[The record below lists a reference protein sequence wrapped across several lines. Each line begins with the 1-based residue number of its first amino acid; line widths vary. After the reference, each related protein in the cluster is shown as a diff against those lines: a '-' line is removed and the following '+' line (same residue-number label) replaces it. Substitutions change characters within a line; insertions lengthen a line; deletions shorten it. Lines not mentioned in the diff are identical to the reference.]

1 MQVLFVGEAFFDK
14 ELKMHPTKAAL
25 TAELDA
31 VEAALKANV
40 PAEQIFSVAHGN
52 WSFPSVALSDL
63 VAPLTLLRSTLGQV
77 MDDEIDAHDSVL
89 QGFLPR
95 FAYLRSNT
103 VPQIWGSPQ
112 IAVSAYFITIDAFQR
127 LLRALVKVDDG
138 GGLLGSVRINARQLR
153 AVEVR
158 VKDLTAR
165 SEDLTTIIERIEAA
179 NDAALQLP
187 EDLETLREGRDRV
200 RDLVA
205 DAEKDRLHVFSAK
218 EIVEGVQ
225 KDLSQVAIDT
235 AEVVKKAD
243 QAYSAATS
251 QGLAAAFADRSA
263 KLGQSMIV
271 WVVALVL
278 SLGLGSWFGKGQL
291 ERLAELIKSQGASD
305 TAIVIN
311 LVLSIF
317 SVGAPIWFAW
327 LSTKQIGQRF
337 RLSEDYA
344 FKATVSKAYEGYRR
358 EANRIDPVL
367 ESQLLRSALSRLD
380 EQPLRFVE
388 PASYGSPWHELISS
402 DAIKDA
408 VKTVPGFAEQM
419 AQLAKNALARTTSG
433 KQSAEVVDIASTST
447 STSDRTVG

>member
-1 MQVLFVGEAFFDK
+1 
-14 ELKMHPTKAAL
+14 MHPTKAAL
-25 TAELDA
+25 ISELDA
-31 VEAALKANV
+31 LEAAVLTHV
-40 PAEQIFSVAHGN
+40 PADQIFSVAHGN
-52 WSFPSVALSDL
+52 WSFPSVGQSDL
-63 VAPLTLLRSTLGQV
+63 IEPLSVLKSTLTQIF
-77 MDDEIDAHDSVL
+77 DEDITAKAPIL
-89 QGFLPR
+89 EGFLAR
-95 FAYLRSNT
+95 FAFLRGNT
-103 VPQIWGSPQ
+103 VAQIWSSPAS
-112 IAVSAYFITIDAFQR
+112 AVPAYFITTDA
-127 LLRALVKVDDG
+127 LGRALAPLVKAEDG
-138 GGLLGSVRINARQLR
+138 GGLQETLRVTARQLR
-153 AVEVR
+153 AAEIR

-165 SEDLTTIIERIEAA
+165 SEDLDSIIERIEAA

-187 EDLETLREGRDRV
+187 EDLESLREGRDRV
-200 RDLVA
+200 RVLVA

-218 EIVEGVQ
+218 ETVEGVQ
-225 KDLSQVAIDT
+225 KDLSQVVIDT

-251 QGLAAAFADRSA
+251 QGLASAFAERSV
-263 KLGQSMIV
+263 KLGQSMIL

-291 ERLAELIKSQGASD
+291 EHLAELIKVPGASD
-305 TAIVIN
+305 TTIWIN

-358 EANRIDPVL
+358 EANRIDPAL
-367 ESQLLRSALSRLD
+367 ESQLLRSALTRLD

-408 VKTVPGFAEQM
+408 IKSVPGFAEQM
-419 AQLAKNALARTTSG
+419 AQMAKSALARSASN
-433 KQSAEVVDIASTST
+433 KHSAEVVDIASASAPASDKTS
-447 STSDRTVG
+447 G

>member
-1 MQVLFVGEAFFDK
+1 
-14 ELKMHPTKAAL
+14 MHPTKAAL
-25 TAELDA
+25 TAELEA
-31 VEAALKANV
+31 IEAAIKAHM
-40 PAEQIFSVAHGN
+40 PSDQILSVAHGN
-52 WSFPSVALSDL
+52 WSFPSIALSDL
-63 VAPLTLLRSTLGQV
+63 IEPLTLLKSTLSQV
-77 MDDEIDAHDSVL
+77 TDEDFAAQQPIL
-89 QGFLPR
+89 EGFLAR
-95 FAYLRSNT
+95 FIFLRGNT
-103 VPQIWGSPQ
+103 VPQIWGNP
-112 IAVSAYFITIDAFQR
+112 ALATSAYFITLDAFER
-127 LLRALVKVDDG
+127 VLRPLLKADDG
-138 GGLLGSVRINARQLR
+138 GGLLGSVRISARQLR

-158 VKDLTAR
+158 VRDLTAR
-165 SEDLTTIIERIEAA
+165 SQDLGTIIERIEAA

-187 EDLETLREGRDRV
+187 EDLESLQEGRDRV

-225 KDLSQVAIDT
+225 KDLSQVVIDT

-251 QGLAAAFADRSA
+251 QGLASAFAERSA
-263 KLGQSMIV
+263 RLGQSMII

-291 ERLAELIKSQGASD
+291 ERLAELIKTPDASD

-408 VKTVPGFAEQM
+408 IKSVPGFAEQM
-419 AQLAKNALARTTSG
+419 AQMAKSALSRTASS
-433 KQSAEVVDIASTST
+433 KQSAEVVDIASASAP
-447 STSDRTVG
+447 TSDKTVG